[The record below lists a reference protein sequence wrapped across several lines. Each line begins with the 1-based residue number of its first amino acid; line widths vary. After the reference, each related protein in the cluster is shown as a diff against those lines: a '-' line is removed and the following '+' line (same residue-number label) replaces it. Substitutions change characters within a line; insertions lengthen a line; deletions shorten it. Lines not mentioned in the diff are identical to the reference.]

1 MINLILE
8 IIFVLLVA
16 ADTVLTYKVLKKKKG
31 HEKKTWEIKW
41 PIKLKLPT
49 LMGVCIKHP
58 VLTIAITIIGA
69 GIILLLITESQ
80 FYWLLGPLILV
91 FAFACW
97 RSWRIL
103 K

>member
-16 ADTVLTYKVLKKKKG
+16 TDTVLTYKVLEREKG

-49 LMGVCIKHP
+49 LMGICINHP
-58 VLTIAITIIGA
+58 ILTIAITIIGA
-69 GIILLLITESQ
+69 GIILLLTIEANMVW
-80 FYWLLGPLILV
+80 FLIFPSV
-91 FAFACW
+91 AFGYACW
-97 RSWRIL
+97 RSWEAL